1 MRGHAE
7 IAGGGIGGLC
17 LGMMLARSGWSVR
30 VHERSDEIREI
41 GAGIYIKHNSL
52 SVLEEFGLFEAFG
65 RRSTVLERAQ
75 IRDGSGRL
83 MITRPH
89 DSRMTRVH
97 VLSRQALVEVLHQG
111 AVDAGVEV
119 LTGSRIVGADPG
131 GALFSDQGQ
140 RFPADVVIGCD
151 GFNSEVRR
159 SLAIEARQTLL
170 PTHIN
175 RYLLP
180 HRKFTPE
187 RVTTEYSSG
196 QRRIG
201 VTPAGDQTTYVFM
214 VCPVAE
220 QAARALPL
228 DVPTWASSHP
238 AIPDLLEEL
247 SRTPATAYQYGL
259 VRCKAWH
266 RGRAALIGDAA
277 TGMPPTLGQGA
288 GLTIMNA
295 RSLVEALR
303 HGRSVEQA
311 LESWESSVRRVSD
324 LTQSWALR
332 WDWITRSG
340 PAYSRWIRPLA
351 LGVIGAVP
359 AINRRIRIADRGLD
373 VVMPR
378 LRAAMGVSGEDA

>member
-1 MRGHAE
+1 MKGHAE
-7 IAGGGIGGLC
+7 IAGGGIGGLS
-17 LGMMLARSGWSVR
+17 LGMMLARSGWTVR
-30 VHERSDEIREI
+30 VHERSEDIREI

-52 SVLEEFGLFEAFG
+52 SVLEEFGLFEAFSQ
-65 RRSTVLERAQ
+65 RSTCLQRAQ

-89 DSRMTRVH
+89 DSRTTRVH
-97 VLSRQALVEVLHQG
+97 VLTRQALIEVLHEG
-111 AVDAGVEV
+111 AREAGVEV
-119 LTGSRIVGADPG
+119 VTGSKIVAADPS
-131 GALFSDQGQ
+131 GALRSDRGE
-140 RFPADVVIGCD
+140 RFEADLVVGCD
-151 GFNSEVRR
+151 GFNSEVRK
-159 SLAIEARQTLL
+159 SLAIETRQSLL

-180 HRKFTPE
+180 HRRFTPE
-187 RVTTEYSSG
+187 AVTTEYSSG

-201 VTPAGDQTTYVFM
+201 VTPAGEATTYVFM

-220 QAARALPL
+220 EAACALPL
-228 DVPTWASSHP
+228 DVATWARSHP
-238 AIPDLLEEL
+238 AVPDLLEEL
-247 SRTPATAYQYGL
+247 RRTPATAYQYGL
-259 VRCKAWH
+259 VRCRNWH

-303 HGRSVEQA
+303 QARNVEQA
-311 LESWESSVRRVSD
+311 LDGWERSVRQVSD

-340 PAYSRWIRPLA
+340 PAYSRWLRPLA

-378 LRAAMGVSGEDA
+378 LRATLGVSGGGH